1 MLKITPDFLLS
12 NKLYFGFILDLQ
24 KSKSKARAFCTPLNQ
39 SPLIVNILNY
49 YDMFH
54 SWLLNSKNRV
64 LLWAQHGFL
73 PNIECDDAWQL
84 LHGSRVGVGRKGCDE
99 LGLCTW

>member
-1 MLKITPDFLLS
+1 M
-12 NKLYFGFILDLQ
+12 
-24 KSKSKARAFCTPLNQ
+24 
-39 SPLIVNILNY
+39 NINY
-49 YDMFH
+49 YDTFH
-54 SWLLNSKNRV
+54 SWLLNSKNRD

-99 LGLCTW
+99 LGCVHGDNYWGWVVDFPGDSAVEKPAANAGDIGSIPG